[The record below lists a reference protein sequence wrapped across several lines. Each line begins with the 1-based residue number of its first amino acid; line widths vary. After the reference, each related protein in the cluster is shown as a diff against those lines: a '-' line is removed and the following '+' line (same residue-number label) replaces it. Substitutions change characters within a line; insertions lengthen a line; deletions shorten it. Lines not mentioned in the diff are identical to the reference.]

1 MFRSCQR
8 LKLDKHLDIV
18 SYRLRNKNGWLRT
31 PHDWRRTLTSIFVT
45 VLSNWIFNRCLYF
58 IYVVHWLLHTMYPQC
73 IHNVSTM
80 YPQFFLQCLYN
91 VSTMFSQCIHNF
103 PTMYQ
108 QCFYSNPQCFY
119 IVSTIFLQG
128 IHNHDVSTM
137 YPQKFFWYFFIP
149 EKGNVCAYL
158 TISTSKIKYVRCLIK
173 AISI

>member
-80 YPQFFLQCLYN
+80 YPQFFYN
-91 VSTMFSQCIHNF
+91 VC
-103 PTMYQ
+103 TMY
-108 QCFYSNPQCFY
+108 PQCFHS
-119 IVSTIFLQG
+119 VSTIFLLCINNVSTV
-128 IHNHDVSTM
+128 IHNVSTL
-137 YPQKFFWYFFIP
+137 YPQFFY
-149 EKGNVCAYL
+149 KVS
-158 TISTSKIKYVRCLIK
+158 TITMSPQCIHKNSSD
-173 AISI
+173 ISSYPRKEMCVHI